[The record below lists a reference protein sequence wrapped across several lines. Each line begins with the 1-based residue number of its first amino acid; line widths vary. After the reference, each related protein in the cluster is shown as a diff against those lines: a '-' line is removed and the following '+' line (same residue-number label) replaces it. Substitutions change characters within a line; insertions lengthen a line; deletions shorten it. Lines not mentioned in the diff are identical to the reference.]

1 MREYSIITGASG
13 LLGQQHAIALAE
25 AGFNLILTDID
36 YLNLNKFQNRTL
48 NYNPFNSWTKNIG
61 LVKSKLK

>member
-25 AGFNLILTDID
+25 AGFNLVLTDID
-36 YLNLNKFQNRTL
+36 YSNLDKVQKKN
-48 NYNPFNSWTKNIG
+48 TKKI
-61 LVKSKLK
+61 